1 MIEVDRVTKAF
12 YTVVAVDDLSLDV
25 PEGEVIGILGPNG
38 AGKTTLFK
46 LLAGFLKP
54 DKGRIRARRAQW
66 PTIGY
71 KPERLLFPNQ
81 MRVAAYLE
89 MAASLSNIH
98 GRNIRRAVYE
108 SLSRVNLLEAAHKP
122 IRDCS
127 KGMRQRLG
135 LAQALIGDP
144 PLLILDEPSNGL
156 DPDGQAAMIGLVG
169 QLRQMGKTI
178 LLSSHQLHEV
188 TQACTHLVIM
198 NRGQILYERPM
209 ADALVERPHA
219 LIRVNQPLEPIADLL
234 YSLHPDIVV
243 EERELILNDGAMS
256 LRRQILSILLAAGY
270 DILKVEQQR
279 VTLAEIYAE
288 AIR

>member
-12 YTVVAVDDLSLDV
+12 YSTIAVNDLSLATL
-25 PEGEVIGILGPNG
+25 EGEVVGILGPNG

-54 DKGRIRARRAQW
+54 DKGRIRATNGRW
-66 PTIGY
+66 PAIGY

-81 MRVAAYLE
+81 MRVSSYLE
-89 MAASLSNIH
+89 MVAALSNVS
-98 GRNIRRAVYE
+98 GRDIRRAVYE
-108 SLSRVNLLEAAHKP
+108 SLSRVNLLDASHKQ
-122 IRDCS
+122 IKDCS

-156 DPDGQAAMIGLVG
+156 DPDGQAAMISHLL

-188 TQACTHLVIM
+188 TQVCTHLVIM

-209 ADALVERPHA
+209 ADALVEKPHA
-219 LIRVNQPLEPIADLL
+219 LIRVNQPLAPIAPLMT
-234 YSLHPDIVV
+234 SLHPDIVV
-243 EERELILNDGAMS
+243 EDQEIILNDEAMGM
-256 LRRQILSILLAAGY
+256 RRQLLSILLAAGY
-270 DILKVEQQR
+270 DILKVEQRR
-279 VTLAEIYAE
+279 VTLSEIYAE
-288 AIR
+288 AVK